1 MQLQQYMLTKT
12 AQRLCM
18 FLSSC
23 FVVSFQ
29 NWVDFLAKRLKEPKM
44 TEITVLFFWILSSY
58 FVGYLTARNRC
69 EEGCKPLTFGKYVM
83 SHKLVPIILST
94 WVLATI
100 AGLWWIGN
108 VLLK

>member
-1 MQLQQYMLTKT
+1 
-12 AQRLCM
+12 
-18 FLSSC
+18 
-23 FVVSFQ
+23 
-29 NWVDFLAKRLKEPKM
+29 M
-44 TEITVLFFWILSSY
+44 TEITVLFFWIASSY
-58 FVGYLTARNRC
+58 FVGYLTARKNQADDC
-69 EEGCKPLTFGKYVM
+69 GKPLSFGKYVL

>member
-29 NWVDFLAKRLKEPKM
+29 NWVDVSKKAKGAEHD
-44 TEITVLFFWILSSY
+44 
-58 FVGYLTARNRC
+58 RNNR
-69 EEGCKPLTFGKYVM
+69 V
-83 SHKLVPIILST
+83 
-94 WVLATI
+94 
-100 AGLWWIGN
+100 
-108 VLLK
+108 VLLDRQFILRGLPHCPQESG